1 MIGDILQGSEVLNP
15 ELKPLN
21 TTVNRSGSS
30 SSSRSDSG
38 DSAQERT
45 YTVATPSG
53 TATNLTKEQ
62 YDKVRQALSDYETA
76 RNISSAYKLYEY
88 PWSAF
93 NGSNG
98 QVIIDAIIKGVVR
111 SGNTP
116 STLAYRSY
124 VAQRAKALNLVD
136 PAIEDE
142 VRRLANEYNIE
153 FNNDIWEKIYSGQA
167 EEVLASY
174 RQKAQE
180 IADITART
188 NAKYADGP
196 YTPASPAGI
205 YTAPSPAAATAVS
218 PSTSDGSKNSL
229 LWLLLGAAAIGLG
242 LMLTKSNSKK
252 RK

>member
-38 DSAQERT
+38 GSAQKST

-62 YDKVRQALSDYETA
+62 YDKVKQAIADYNTA
-76 RNISSAYKLYEY
+76 RNITSAYKLSE
-88 PWSAF
+88 PSWSAF

-98 QVIIDAIIKGVVR
+98 QVIIDAIIKEVVR
-111 SGNTP
+111 TGNTP

-142 VRRLANEYNIE
+142 VRRLAKEYNIE
-153 FNNDIWEKIYSGQA
+153 FNDNIREKIYSGQA
-167 EEVLASY
+167 DEVLASF

-188 NAKYADGP
+188 NAKFAAGT
-196 YTPASPAGI
+196 YTAPSHAVTS
-205 YTAPSPAAATAVS
+205 TAPSPAAATAVS
-218 PSTSDGSKNSL
+218 PSTSDGSNSSI
-229 LWLLLGAAAIGLG
+229 LWLLLGAAVIGLG

>member
-98 QVIIDAIIKGVVR
+98 QVIIDALIKGVVR

-153 FNNDIWEKIYSGQA
+153 FNDVIWEKIYSGQA
-167 EEVLASY
+167 DEVLASY

-188 NAKYADGP
+188 NAKFADG
-196 YTPASPAGI
+196 T

-218 PSTSDGSKNSL
+218 PSTPDGSKSSL

>member
-1 MIGDILQGSEVLNP
+1 MIGDILQGSKILNRI
-15 ELKPLN
+15 LKPLN
-21 TTVNRSGSS
+21 TIVNRSGSS

-38 DSAQERT
+38 VSAQERT

-62 YDKVRQALSDYETA
+62 YDKVKQALADYNTA
-76 RNISSAYKLYEY
+76 RNITSAYKLSE
-88 PWSAF
+88 PSWSAF

-98 QVIIDAIIKGVVR
+98 QVIIDAIIKEVVR
-111 SGNTP
+111 TGNTP

-124 VAQRAKALNLVD
+124 VAQRAEALKLVD

-153 FNNDIWEKIYSGQA
+153 FNDNIREKIYSGQA
-167 EEVLASY
+167 DEVLASY
-174 RQKAQE
+174 QEKAQE

-188 NAKYADGP
+188 NAKYADG
-196 YTPASPAGI
+196 T
-205 YTAPSPAAATAVS
+205 YTAPPPAAATAANPVTAVA
-218 PSTSDGSKNSL
+218 PSTSEGSNINL

>member
-1 MIGDILQGSEVLNP
+1 MIGDILQGSEVLNT

-30 SSSRSDSG
+30 SSSRSDSSV
-38 DSAQERT
+38 SAQEST

-62 YDKVRQALSDYETA
+62 YDKVKQALADYNTCI
-76 RNISSAYKLYEY
+76 NIASAYKISA
-88 PWSAF
+88 PSWSVF

-98 QVIIDAIIKGVVR
+98 PAIIDAVVR
-111 SGNTP
+111 EVVHTGNTP
-116 STLAYRSY
+116 STLAYRSF

-174 RQKAQE
+174 LQRAQE

-188 NAKYADGP
+188 NAKYADGT
-196 YTPASPAGI
+196 YTAPSHAVTS
-205 YTAPSPAAATAVS
+205 TAPSPAAATAVS
-218 PSTSDGSKNSL
+218 PSTSDGSKSSI

>member
-1 MIGDILQGSEVLNP
+1 MIGNILQGSEVLNQ

-38 DSAQERT
+38 VSAQEGT
-45 YTVATPSG
+45 YSIATPSG

-98 QVIIDAIIKGVVR
+98 QMIIDALIKGVVR

-124 VAQRAKALNLVD
+124 VAQRAEALQLVD

-153 FNNDIWEKIYSGQA
+153 FNDDIREKIYSGQA
-167 EEVLASY
+167 DEVLASY
-174 RQKAQE
+174 QQKAQE

-188 NAKYADGP
+188 NAKYADG
-196 YTPASPAGI
+196 T

-218 PSTSDGSKNSL
+218 PSTSDGSKSSL

-242 LMLTKSNSKK
+242 LMLSKSNSKK

>member
-15 ELKPLN
+15 DLKPLN

-38 DSAQERT
+38 GSAQKST

-62 YDKVRQALSDYETA
+62 YDKVKQALADYNTA
-76 RNISSAYKLYEY
+76 RNITSAYKLSE
-88 PWSAF
+88 PSWSAF

-98 QVIIDAIIKGVVR
+98 QVIIDAIIKEVVR
-111 SGNTP
+111 TGNTP

-142 VRRLANEYNIE
+142 VRRLAKEYNIE
-153 FNNDIWEKIYSGQA
+153 FNDNIREKIYSGQA
-167 EEVLASY
+167 DEVLASF

-180 IADITART
+180 IADITVRP
-188 NAKYADGP
+188 NAIAAGSY
-196 YTPASPAGI
+196 PAPSPAGT

-218 PSTSDGSKNSL
+218 PSTSDGSKSSL

-242 LMLTKSNSKK
+242 FMLSKSNSKK